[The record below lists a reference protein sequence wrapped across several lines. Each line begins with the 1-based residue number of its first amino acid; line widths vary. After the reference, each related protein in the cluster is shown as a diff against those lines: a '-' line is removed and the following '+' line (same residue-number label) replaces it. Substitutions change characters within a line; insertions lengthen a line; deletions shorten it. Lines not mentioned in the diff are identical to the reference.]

1 MKNRIKIGM
10 SLLMG
15 LISLMVGAISAQDNS
30 SKKLNVDD
38 IFPADRVLDVQITLD
53 PKDWDTIRFQSRDFF
68 EALNARRQ
76 YAHPDHPY
84 TLVEASVS
92 IDGVIFSRVGIRK
105 KGFLGSQN
113 SIRPSLKIKL
123 NHIDKEGQVDGLTNL
138 TFNNNQSDVSLI
150 S

>member
-1 MKNRIKIGM
+1 MNVIIKRLVVA
-10 SLLMG
+10 LLI
-15 LISLMVGAISAQDNS
+15 LVILMESVYAEDEKD
-30 SKKLNVDD
+30 KKLNVDD

-53 PKDWDTIRFQSRDFF
+53 PKDWDTIRFQSRDFS

-76 YAHPDHPY
+76 YAHIDYPY

-92 IDGVIFSRVGIRK
+92 IDGVVFPRVGIRK

-123 NHIDKEGQVDGLTNL
+123 NHVDL
-138 TFNNNQSDVSLI
+138 
-150 S
+150 